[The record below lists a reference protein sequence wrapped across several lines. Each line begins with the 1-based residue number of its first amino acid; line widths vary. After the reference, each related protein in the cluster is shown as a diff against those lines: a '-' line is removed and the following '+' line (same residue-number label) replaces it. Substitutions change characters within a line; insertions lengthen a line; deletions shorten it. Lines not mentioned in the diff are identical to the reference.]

1 MQWQC
6 KNYRKYNEEGCEN
19 AIIRQE
25 DMEKAFVKAFN
36 SLYEKKDKYLA
47 QWKATEEGGTELERI
62 RAQQMAQLLGEPPLE
77 KFVPEIAQ
85 LVIAEITVI
94 DGRRLEFEFMD
105 GSRVKTRI

>member
-25 DMEKAFVKAFN
+25 DLEKAFVKAFN
-36 SLYEKKDKYLA
+36 SLYEKKDQYLNR
-47 QWKATEEGGTELERI
+47 WKAVEESGIELERI
-62 RAQQMAQLLGEPPLE
+62 RAQQMAQLLGEPPLD

-85 LVIAEITVI
+85 LVIVEITVI
-94 DGRRLEFEFMD
+94 DGRWLEFEFMD